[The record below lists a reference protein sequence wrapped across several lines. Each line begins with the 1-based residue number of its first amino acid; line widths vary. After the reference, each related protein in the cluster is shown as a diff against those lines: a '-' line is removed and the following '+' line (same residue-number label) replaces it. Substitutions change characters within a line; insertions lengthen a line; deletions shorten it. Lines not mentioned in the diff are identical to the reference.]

1 MASAPKIS
9 KDSDVQEEKLMEA
22 IQQID
27 EVQSKIDELNEK
39 ASEEILKVEQ
49 KYNKMRQPHYEQR
62 SDLIAQIPKFWLTCF
77 INHPQISALVTEE
90 DEQILQHLTKI
101 TVQEFE
107 DIKSGYKISMHFSK
121 NSYFQNEILTKEF
134 NLSEGGEPSFK
145 SVSIDW
151 YPGKNPCEKSAGKE
165 APGVNGDGG
174 RKRQHSEGEM
184 DGSFFSWFSENE
196 GSLDAEL
203 GEIIK
208 DDLWPNPLQYYLNQD
223 MEEDEDEEDSGEE
236 EIDGEEEE
244 EDA

>member
-1 MASAPKIS
+1 
-9 KDSDVQEEKLMEA
+9 MEA

-90 DEQILQHLTKI
+90 DEQILQHLVKI
-101 TVQEFE
+101 SVREFE
-107 DIKSGYKISMHFSK
+107 DIKSGYEISMHFSENTYFK
-121 NSYFQNEILTKEF
+121 NDLLTKEF

-145 SVSIDW
+145 STAIEW
-151 YPGKNPCEKSAGKE
+151 FPGKNPCEAANKGSGGKD
-165 APGVNGDGG
+165 APGVNGDSG
-174 RKRQHSEGEM
+174 RKRQHSESDM
-184 DGSFFSWFSENE
+184 DGSFFSWFSDNE
-196 GSLDAEL
+196 GSLGAEL

-223 MEEDEDEEDSGEE
+223 IDDEDEDLSGEE
-236 EIDGEEEE
+236 DPDGEDEGDD

>member
-1 MASAPKIS
+1 
-9 KDSDVQEEKLMEA
+9 
-22 IQQID
+22 
-27 EVQSKIDELNEK
+27 
-39 ASEEILKVEQ
+39 
-49 KYNKMRQPHYEQR
+49 MRQPHYEQR

-90 DEQILQHLTKI
+90 DEKILLHLNKI

-121 NSYFQNEILTKEF
+121 NTYFKNEVLTKEF

-145 SVSIDW
+145 SSTIEW
-151 YPGKNPCEKSAGKE
+151 LPGQNPCENSKATGGKE
-165 APGVNGDGG
+165 APGVNGDGA
-174 RKRQHSEGEM
+174 RKRQHSESEM
-184 DGSFFSWFSENE
+184 DGSFFSWFSDSGGALE
-196 GSLDAEL
+196 AEL

-223 MEEDEDEEDSGEE
+223 LEDEDEDISGEE
-236 EIDGEEEE
+236 ELDGEEDGED